1 MKLSACCKQFGDLHK
16 EIKLLSGGCF
26 FQYKLIL
33 MQVNLILN
41 FYDQPAGKSFRLA
54 NFNGQ
59 EVDQQVELR
68 NVEKTKKTTNKSIPT
83 FLNE

>member
-1 MKLSACCKQFGDLHK
+1 
-16 EIKLLSGGCF
+16 
-26 FQYKLIL
+26 

-41 FYDQPAGKSFRLA
+41 FYDKPTGKSFRLA

-59 EVDQQVELR
+59 EVDQLVKLR
-68 NVEKTKKTTNKSIPT
+68 NVEKTKKTTNGSIAT

>member
-1 MKLSACCKQFGDLHK
+1 
-16 EIKLLSGGCF
+16 
-26 FQYKLIL
+26 

-41 FYDQPAGKSFRLA
+41 FCDEPTGESFRLA

-68 NVEKTKKTTNKSIPT
+68 NVEKTKKTTNESIPT

>member
-1 MKLSACCKQFGDLHK
+1 M
-16 EIKLLSGGCF
+16 LL
-26 FQYKLIL
+26 LIQTNL

-41 FYDQPAGKSFRLA
+41 FYDEPTGESFRLA

-68 NVEKTKKTTNKSIPT
+68 NVEKTKKTTNESIPT